1 MSVIH
6 GKAVRITPL
15 VRDRRVRVTQLD
27 ENGNALS
34 EHSFPIA
41 EGVARVEYTVTD
53 EWNPD
58 VSRQVFSTLNDA
70 VFMP

>member
-15 VRDRRVRVTQLD
+15 IRSRRVRVTQLD
-27 ENGNALS
+27 ESGNALS

-41 EGVARVEYTVTD
+41 KGVARVEYTVAD

-58 VSRQVFSTLNDA
+58 VSRQLFSALND
-70 VFMP
+70 VILKP